1 MLNLFGNLFGRADEG
16 HSDLPEQLVKKLIE
30 RTMDGTDPRLRIVS
44 GYAKTLRKPVIHA
57 AEHVIGLMDSLPQP
71 LLLDP
76 HDLHASPALA
86 AMLYSE
92 SQARQFLSRDPALVD
107 YRQSHPAGAPTIA
120 LLVVQRSE
128 KHVFGTAQVGE
139 HTLKDVPKTTVSFS
153 EHHLLEPAS
162 TEDDCR
168 RGLKRRAFDHLLAV
182 ALARL
187 SERKET
193 REDLGKR
200 RALLRSKLDVLQR
213 GGGFAKPTAGDDRVK
228 LQARLAEIEEQ
239 LAAQGP
245 ADNVLEANLDMIAEV
260 LNQAAQHLWLEE
272 HVLNLDQ
279 FYVLHEE
286 ATPSIRQISCRDLH
300 NSEGEQAMLQLVQLA
315 DN

>member
-1 MLNLFGNLFGRADEG
+1 MVSRLLFSILLLAALPVGAQSLFVPEG
-16 HSDLPEQLVKKLIE
+16 HTAPYLGAGWF
-30 RTMDGTDPRLRIVS
+30 TDGELH
-44 GYAKTLRKPVIHA
+44 GAM
-57 AEHVIGLMDSLPQP
+57 AEVGVMLQGKADAGL
-71 LLLDP
+71 
-76 HDLHASPALA
+76 
-86 AMLYSE
+86 
-92 SQARQFLSRDPALVD
+92 
-107 YRQSHPAGAPTIA
+107 
-120 LLVVQRSE
+120 
-128 KHVFGTAQVGE
+128 QV
-139 HTLKDVPKTTVSFS
+139 
-153 EHHLLEPAS
+153 
-162 TEDDCR
+162 
-168 RGLKRRAFDHLLAV
+168 
-182 ALARL
+182 
-187 SERKET
+187 T